1 VGHIGAGVTTDAA
14 IQVHNRLD
22 WGDPRGLCR
31 YEINYVELLIR
42 MADGSTVKVYFV
54 KKVDG

>member
-1 VGHIGAGVTTDAA
+1 VGHIGAGVTTDAV
-14 IQVHNRLD
+14 IQVYNRLD
-22 WGDPRGLCR
+22 WGDPRGLSR
-31 YEINYVELLIR
+31 DEINYVELLIR